1 MRINDNRE
9 LETLAILGMIQ
20 DEDLFSIGF
29 EIGKGVMKQELADK
43 ITYASRKI
51 GEVYMKAGYRGY
63 FDVDFIIDDRDNVF
77 ITESNVRR
85 DDGTPIHNFAVSM
98 YGK

>member
-29 EIGKGVMKQELADK
+29 EIGKGVMKQ
-43 ITYASRKI
+43 
-51 GEVYMKAGYRGY
+51 
-63 FDVDFIIDDRDNVF
+63 
-77 ITESNVRR
+77 
-85 DDGTPIHNFAVSM
+85 
-98 YGK
+98 